1 MEAVLNGDM
10 DTATTFV
17 FGTEYGNTIQRINDL
32 TDKTILEIQAR
43 MDKEK
48 QIIIVIQV
56 ILAISF
62 LVGFTQLMLQILKT
76 LKFSVKELLNPILKV
91 SEQMIIMSK
100 GNLHTKLDL
109 KQDDSEIGQM
119 VSAIDSMKLNLVN
132 IIDEISFILEQMG
145 AGNYNVTISQQY
157 VGEFIQIKESLLR
170 IAAEMK
176 ETVRTIQEASKEL
189 DNGS

>member
-1 MEAVLNGDM
+1 
-10 DTATTFV
+10 
-17 FGTEYGNTIQRINDL
+17 
-32 TDKTILEIQAR
+32 

>member
-1 MEAVLNGDM
+1 
-10 DTATTFV
+10 
-17 FGTEYGNTIQRINDL
+17 
-32 TDKTILEIQAR
+32 

-157 VGEFIQIKESLLR
+157 VGEFIQIKEPLLR

-176 ETVRTIQEASKEL
+176 ETVRTIQEVSKEL

>member
-1 MEAVLNGDM
+1 
-10 DTATTFV
+10 
-17 FGTEYGNTIQRINDL
+17 
-32 TDKTILEIQAR
+32 

-62 LVGFTQLMLQILKT
+62 LVLFTQLMLQILKT

-109 KQDDSEIGQM
+109 REDDSEIGQM

>member
-1 MEAVLNGDM
+1 
-10 DTATTFV
+10 
-17 FGTEYGNTIQRINDL
+17 
-32 TDKTILEIQAR
+32 
-43 MDKEK
+43 
-48 QIIIVIQV
+48 
-56 ILAISF
+56 
-62 LVGFTQLMLQILKT
+62 
-76 LKFSVKELLNPILKV
+76 
-91 SEQMIIMSK
+91 MIIMSK